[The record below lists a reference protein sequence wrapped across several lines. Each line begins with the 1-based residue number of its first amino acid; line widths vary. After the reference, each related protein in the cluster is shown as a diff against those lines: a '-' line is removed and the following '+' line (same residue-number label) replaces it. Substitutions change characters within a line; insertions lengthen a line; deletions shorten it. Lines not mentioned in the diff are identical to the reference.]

1 MRVLNFFYTAGG
13 TAYRD
18 TGIEKHGLQKIIRKK
33 RKRIQKVIQK

>member
-18 TGIEKHGLQKIIRKK
+18 IEKHGLQKIIRKK